1 VHALRDRPKRPLG
14 SSRLARLGRRPRL
27 GLRARII
34 FAFAFG
40 ALLLSGL
47 LAALTYG
54 LVRENL
60 VRQRESTATRQ
71 LFFNAAIV
79 RDQLRTQDV
88 DRTSLLEGLNTPAG
102 SSPILFDGTRA
113 DWISLTLE
121 RSRDQIPGELRARVL
136 DGAPARMRYHLD
148 GQSTVAVG
156 VPIPAVGAA
165 YFEIVSLASLDEA
178 LESLSIALVAAALVT
193 TLAGASIGA
202 WGSRRVLRPLSK
214 VSGAATAIAGG
225 HLGTRL
231 EPVDDADLAP
241 LVTSFNDMVDAL
253 QRRIERDARFAS
265 DVSHELRSPLT
276 TLAASIEVLQSRR
289 DEMPERSVFALDLL
303 TAEVQRFSTM
313 VEDLLEISRMD
324 AGVALDRE
332 PVRIVE
338 LLLHAV
344 SGGGADFA
352 LEIDASSDDAVVLA
366 DKRRLVRVIDNLIDN
381 ARKYGGG
388 VDRIAVDRIALD
400 RFGGVV
406 QVAVEDA
413 GPGVPAEDRGIVFE
427 RFSRGSGAGRRSGSE
442 GVGLGLALV
451 HEHVRLHGGRVWV
464 EDRPDGNAGAR
475 FVFELPVVDE

>member
-1 VHALRDRPKRPLG
+1 MQALHDRPPRPD
-14 SSRLARLGRRPRL
+14 SSLSRGRLRRPPRL
-27 GLRARII
+27 GLRARLI

-71 LFFNAAIV
+71 VFFNAAIA
-79 RDQLRTQDV
+79 RDQLRTQDIG
-88 DRTSLLEGLNTPAG
+88 RTTLLEGLNSPAG
-102 SSPILFDGTRA
+102 SSPVLYDGSVA
-113 DWISLTLE
+113 EWIALTLE
-121 RSRDQIPGELRARVL
+121 RSRDQIPADLRERVL
-136 DGAPARMRYHLD
+136 AGAPARMRYRLE
-148 GQSTVAVG
+148 GQSTIAVG
-156 VPIPAVGAA
+156 VPIPAVSAA

-225 HLGTRL
+225 SLGTRL
-231 EPVDDADLAP
+231 EGVDDPDLAP
-241 LVTSFNDMVDAL
+241 LVRSFNEMVDAL
-253 QRRIERDARFAS
+253 QQRIERDARFAS

-276 TLAASIEVLQSRR
+276 TLSASLEVLQSRR
-289 DEMPERSVFALDLL
+289 DEMPERAQFALDLL
-303 TAEVQRFSTM
+303 TADVQRFSTM

-338 LLLHAV
+338 LVLHAV
-344 SGGGADFA
+344 SSGGGDDDFA
-352 LEIDASSDDAVVLA
+352 LEIDAQSDDAIVLA
-366 DKRRLVRVIDNLIDN
+366 DKRRLVRVLANLIDN

-388 VDRIAVDRIALD
+388 VDRIAVERADGA
-400 RFGGVV
+400 VH
-406 QVAVEDA
+406 VAVEDK
-413 GPGVPAEDRGIVFE
+413 GPGVPPEDRDIVFE

-451 HEHVRLHGGRVWV
+451 HEHMRLHGGRVWV
-464 EDRPDGNAGAR
+464 EDRPDGDPGAR
-475 FVFELPVVDE
+475 FVFELPVVSE